1 MRLNSEYFKHI
12 IDEGNNE
19 LDELLQDS
27 KIDPRAI
34 IPPPP
39 VCWEIINGDGSRST
53 IGTIGNFSLI
63 IGKAKSR
70 KSFFISL
77 ALSAASKNGLILNR
91 FKGILPTHKDE
102 VLYFDTEQGSYH
114 VLKAAKRICSL
125 MENATPP
132 NLQVHSLRKY
142 DTAKRLVLIEY
153 AIYKNDRIGFVVIDG
168 IRDLVKSIN
177 DESEASMIACKL
189 LKWSEERQI
198 HIVTVLHQ
206 NKGDNNARGHL
217 GTELVNKAETVLSVS
232 KSTENKEIS
241 IVEAEYCRGIDPEPF
256 GFEIDENE
264 LPRFSENWQV
274 RTSKKSIDIDELST
288 DQLNQLVNLT
298 FFNDDPLTYSELVI
312 AMKGSFKRIFQKK
325 IGTNKAK
332 EIITQCN
339 ISKLIQQNGHRGKYS
354 KVTDQQ
360 Q

>member
-1 MRLNSEYFKHI
+1 MKLDNLHFTHI
-12 IDEGNNE
+12 IDEGGTE
-19 LDELLQDS
+19 LDELLQES
-27 KIDPRAI
+27 KIDFSEK

-39 VCWEIINGDGSRST
+39 VCWEIINGDESRSV
-53 IGTIGNFSLI
+53 IGTLGNISLI

-91 FKGILPTHKDE
+91 FKGSLPSNKDE
-102 VLYFDTEQGSYH
+102 VLYFDTEQGRYH
-114 VLKAAKRICSL
+114 VLKAVDRICRL
-125 MENATPP
+125 IGNNRPG
-132 NLQVHSLRKY
+132 NLHVYSLRKY
-142 DTAKRLVLIEY
+142 DTAKRLELIEY
-153 AIYKNDRIGFVVIDG
+153 AIYNNDKIGFVVIDG

-177 DESEASMIACKL
+177 DESESSMIACKL

-206 NKGDNNARGHL
+206 NKGDSNARGHL
-217 GTELVNKAETVLSVS
+217 GSELVNKSETVLSVS
-232 KSTENKEIS
+232 KSQENKDIS
-241 IVEAEYCRGIDPEPF
+241 VVEPEYCRGKEPESF

-274 RTSKKSIDIDELST
+274 RTSKKSIDVDELST

-312 AMKGSFKRIFQKK
+312 AMKGSFKRIFQKR

-339 ISKLIQQNGHRGKYS
+339 SSKLIQQNGQRGKYN
-354 KVTDQQ
+354 KVTDQEQ
-360 Q
+360 